1 MSEPDSSLSELQI
14 DLMRVIWRRKQ
25 ATVAEVVE
33 ALSGRRELAHT
44 TVATLLSRLEKRGL
58 LAAERDG
65 RQLVY
70 RPLVA
75 EQVVQRSMVSSLVD
89 NLFGGRPEA
98 LLAHLVREQDLAR
111 GDLDALAE
119 LLGDGDTA
127 SATQEGRS

>member
-1 MSEPDSSLSELQI
+1 MSDLDSSLSELQL
-14 DLMRVIWRRKQ
+14 DLMGVLWQRRQ
-25 ATVAEVVE
+25 ATVAEVVD

-75 EQVVQRSMVSSLVD
+75 EQAVQKSMVSSLVD
-89 NLFGGRPEA
+89 SLFGGRPEA
-98 LLAHLVREQDLAR
+98 LLAHLMREQDIDR
-111 GDLDALAE
+111 RDLDALNE
-119 LLGDGDTA
+119 LLGEGA
-127 SATQEGRS
+127 LSADNKETQR

>member
-111 GDLDALAE
+111 GDLDALAA

>member
-1 MSEPDSSLSELQI
+1 MSDLDSSLSELQL
-14 DLMRVIWRRKQ
+14 DLMGVLWQRRQ
-25 ATVAEVVE
+25 ATVAEVVD

-75 EQVVQRSMVSSLVD
+75 EQAVQKSMVSSLVD
-89 NLFGGRPEA
+89 SLFGGRPEA
-98 LLAHLVREQDLAR
+98 LLAHLMREQDIDR
-111 GDLDALAE
+111 RDLDALNE
-119 LLGDGDTA
+119 LLGEGA
-127 SATQEGRS
+127 LSADNRETQR